1 MSTVN
6 KMSTRTRRYQ
16 QIDFTQLM
24 QDYNSGDEIKQRQAA
39 ETAVKALKGF
49 VIATIKRYYPTY
61 IRREFD
67 DMLQSAYLGIIK
79 SLPNYDPER
88 SRPTTYF
95 SKHIKQA
102 IQLHLNMQENQ
113 SSVYYQTINN
123 KIQKAVGKDASR
135 QLDAEEIAVETGIS
149 VKTIEK
155 ARAIAVGSQKY
166 TYDEKIETEIQTYDS
181 PEDALVSSDEKAMCY
196 NYLSAVLSPTEMK
209 VVCESFGIGG
219 YDPVSTA
226 QIAKMYHTK
235 VEKIVAI
242 QESAYEKLR
251 TPEFAAIFRDGT
263 CMPTKAVLLEDC
275 ELEAESEDLISS
287 VAI

>member
-1 MSTVN
+1 MST

-135 QLDAEEIAVETGIS
+135 QLDAEEIALETGIS

-226 QIAKMYHTK
+226 QIAKAYHTK

-275 ELEAESEDLISS
+275 ELKAESEELISS

>member
-1 MSTVN
+1 
-6 KMSTRTRRYQ
+6 MSTRTRRYQ

-135 QLDAEEIAVETGIS
+135 QLDAEEISVETGIS

-196 NYLSAVLSPTEMK
+196 YYLSAVLSPMEMK

-275 ELEAESEDLISS
+275 ELEAESEGLISS

>member
-1 MSTVN
+1 
-6 KMSTRTRRYQ
+6 MSTRTRRYQ

-79 SLPNYDPER
+79 SLPNYAPER

>member
-1 MSTVN
+1 
-6 KMSTRTRRYQ
+6 MSTRTRRYQ

-24 QDYNSGDEIKQRQAA
+24 QDYNSGDEIKQRQAT

-79 SLPNYDPER
+79 SLPDYDPER

-181 PEDALVSSDEKAMCY
+181 PEDALVSSDEQAMCY

-209 VVCESFGIGG
+209 VICENFGIGD
-219 YDPVSTA
+219 YDPVPVA
-226 QIAKMYHTK
+226 QIAKNYHTK
-235 VEKIVAI
+235 VEKIIAI

-251 TPEFAAIFRDGT
+251 TPEFAAIFRDET
-263 CMPTKAVLLEDC
+263 CMPTKAILLEDC
-275 ELEAESEDLISS
+275 EL
-287 VAI
+287 

>member
-1 MSTVN
+1 
-6 KMSTRTRRYQ
+6 MSTRTRRYQ

-226 QIAKMYHTK
+226 QIAKAYHTK

-275 ELEAESEDLISS
+275 ELEAESEEPISS

>member
-1 MSTVN
+1 
-6 KMSTRTRRYQ
+6 MSTRTRRYQ

-196 NYLSAVLSPTEMK
+196 YYLSAVLSPTEMK

-275 ELEAESEDLISS
+275 ELEAESEGLISS

>member
-1 MSTVN
+1 
-6 KMSTRTRRYQ
+6 MSTRTRRYQ

-135 QLDAEEIAVETGIS
+135 QLDAEEIALETGIS

-219 YDPVSTA
+219 YDSMSTA
-226 QIAKMYHTK
+226 QIAKTYHTK

-287 VAI
+287 MAI

>member
-1 MSTVN
+1 
-6 KMSTRTRRYQ
+6 MSTRTRRYQ

-24 QDYNSGDEIKQRQAA
+24 QDYNSGDEIKRRQAA

-196 NYLSAVLSPTEMK
+196 NYLSAVLSPMEMK

>member
-1 MSTVN
+1 
-6 KMSTRTRRYQ
+6 MSTRTRRYQ

-196 NYLSAVLSPTEMK
+196 YYLSAVLSPTEMK

-235 VEKIVAI
+235 VENIVAI

-275 ELEAESEDLISS
+275 ELEAESEGLISS

>member
-1 MSTVN
+1 
-6 KMSTRTRRYQ
+6 MSTRTRRYQ

-226 QIAKMYHTK
+226 QIAKMHHTK

>member
-1 MSTVN
+1 
-6 KMSTRTRRYQ
+6 MSTRTRRYQ

-135 QLDAEEIAVETGIS
+135 QLDAEEIALETGIS

>member
-1 MSTVN
+1 
-6 KMSTRTRRYQ
+6 MSTRTRRYQ

-226 QIAKMYHTK
+226 QIAKAYHTK

-251 TPEFAAIFRDGT
+251 TPEFAAIFRD
-263 CMPTKAVLLEDC
+263 
-275 ELEAESEDLISS
+275 
-287 VAI
+287 

>member
-1 MSTVN
+1 
-6 KMSTRTRRYQ
+6 MSTRTRRYQ

-166 TYDEKIETEIQTYDS
+166 TYDEEIETEIQTYDS

-275 ELEAESEDLISS
+275 ELEAESEELISS

>member
-1 MSTVN
+1 
-6 KMSTRTRRYQ
+6 MSTRTRRYQ

-67 DMLQSAYLGIIK
+67 DMLQSAYLSIIK

>member
-1 MSTVN
+1 
-6 KMSTRTRRYQ
+6 MSTRTRRYQ

-149 VKTIEK
+149 VETIEK

>member
-1 MSTVN
+1 
-6 KMSTRTRRYQ
+6 MSTRTRRYQ

>member
-1 MSTVN
+1 MS
-6 KMSTRTRRYQ
+6 TRRYQ

-226 QIAKMYHTK
+226 QIAKAYHTK

-275 ELEAESEDLISS
+275 ELKAESEELISS

>member
-1 MSTVN
+1 
-6 KMSTRTRRYQ
+6 MSTRTRRYQ

-226 QIAKMYHTK
+226 QIAKAYHTK

-275 ELEAESEDLISS
+275 ELKAESEELISS

>member
-1 MSTVN
+1 
-6 KMSTRTRRYQ
+6 MSTRTRRYQ

-135 QLDAEEIAVETGIS
+135 QLDAEEISVETGIS

>member
-1 MSTVN
+1 
-6 KMSTRTRRYQ
+6 MSTRTRRYQ

-135 QLDAEEIAVETGIS
+135 RLDAEEISVETGIS

-196 NYLSAVLSPTEMK
+196 YYLSAVLSPTEMK

-251 TPEFAAIFRDGT
+251 TPEFAAIFRD
-263 CMPTKAVLLEDC
+263 
-275 ELEAESEDLISS
+275 
-287 VAI
+287 

>member
-1 MSTVN
+1 
-6 KMSTRTRRYQ
+6 MSTRTRRYQ

-275 ELEAESEDLISS
+275 ELEAESEELISS

>member
-1 MSTVN
+1 
-6 KMSTRTRRYQ
+6 MSTRTRRYQ

-135 QLDAEEIAVETGIS
+135 QLDAEEISVETGIS

-196 NYLSAVLSPTEMK
+196 YYLSAVLSPTEMK

-219 YDPVSTA
+219 YDPMSTA

-275 ELEAESEDLISS
+275 ELEAESEGLISS

>member
-1 MSTVN
+1 
-6 KMSTRTRRYQ
+6 MSTRTRRYQ

-275 ELEAESEDLISS
+275 ELEAESEGLISS

>member
-1 MSTVN
+1 MST

-219 YDPVSTA
+219 YDSMSAA

-275 ELEAESEDLISS
+275 ELEAVPI
-287 VAI
+287 

>member
-1 MSTVN
+1 
-6 KMSTRTRRYQ
+6 MSTRTRRYQ

-226 QIAKMYHTK
+226 QIAKAYHTK

-275 ELEAESEDLISS
+275 ELKAESEGLISS

>member
-1 MSTVN
+1 
-6 KMSTRTRRYQ
+6 MSTRTRRYQ

-135 QLDAEEIAVETGIS
+135 QLDAEEISVETGIS

-196 NYLSAVLSPTEMK
+196 YYLSAVLSPTEMK

>member
-1 MSTVN
+1 MST

-135 QLDAEEIAVETGIS
+135 QLDAEEIALETGIS

-226 QIAKMYHTK
+226 QIAKTYHTK

-275 ELEAESEDLISS
+275 ELEAESEEPISS

>member
-1 MSTVN
+1 
-6 KMSTRTRRYQ
+6 MSTRTRRYQ

-135 QLDAEEIAVETGIS
+135 QLDAEEISVETGIS

-196 NYLSAVLSPTEMK
+196 YYLSAVLSPTEMK

-275 ELEAESEDLISS
+275 ELEAESEGLISS

>member
-1 MSTVN
+1 
-6 KMSTRTRRYQ
+6 MSTRTRRYQ

-275 ELEAESEDLISS
+275 ELEAESEEPISS